1 MSNAPSAAIRHGRSS
16 LTRFDLEDRFIEFA
30 VQVCDL
36 AQRLPSTPVG
46 KHVASQL
53 IRSATS
59 PLANYGEAQGAESRR
74 DFVHKLRV
82 CLKELRETSTWLK
95 FSLRMKSMRARGGG
109 SCDKRVRRTA
119 RDYGSEHQDGE
130 RAEPQNVECPMSS

>member
-95 FSLRMKSMRARGGG
+95 FSLRMKLCGPEAAAAVTRE
-109 SCDKRVRRTA
+109 CDELLAITVASIKTASGRNRR
-119 RDYGSEHQDGE
+119 
-130 RAEPQNVECPMSS
+130 M